1 MHKDAC
7 DGLVYIRAAPTQANK
22 YVSPRQKQQAMSTHR
37 LKPSCF
43 PTQAIALSPL
53 RLGKNNREP
62 RTEPKEPEP
71 KPKEP
76 EPKISV
82 PDIEEP
88 K

>member
-1 MHKDAC
+1 MSSPPSRFVVVLYGYQPC
-7 DGLVYIRAAPTQANK
+7 RA
-22 YVSPRQKQQAMSTHR
+22 
-37 LKPSCF
+37 
-43 PTQAIALSPL
+43 L

-82 PDIEEP
+82 PYSVPDIEEP

>member
-1 MHKDAC
+1 MDF
-7 DGLVYIRAAPTQANK
+7 DGTNYKKMMELSIE
-22 YVSPRQKQQAMSTHR
+22 MSKCWH
-37 LKPSCF
+37 L
-43 PTQAIALSPL
+43 IV